1 MKYYH
6 YIFILILSTS
16 YSYSQSQSNKDVT
29 ISILTCAP
37 GHELYSIY
45 GHNAIRIVNDETGSD
60 RVYNYGTFDF
70 NTPGFAIKFMRGKL
84 PYLLSSVDFY
94 DFMREY
100 EYFHRSVTE
109 QILNLD
115 SLQKQKIIKYIS
127 LNMLPE
133 NREYKYDFFMDN
145 CATRLRDI
153 INSNVFNINWDRGR
167 TSHKTFRQII
177 KQYQKGMPWT
187 DFGIDLIIGS
197 PSDKIITLS
206 EEAFIPDYLSDAIQY
221 AEIENNIIR
230 PLQSKKT
237 QILNFDHN
245 NEMSNSIF
253 SPWLLFILL
262 FLLEIVI
269 LIKYFRGETTLWVKK
284 YDLIWV
290 ILITLGSILLLFM
303 WFGTDHTATG
313 KNFNLLWCSPLI
325 PLIWYLDLYRSEWL
339 RNWMIILLTIIL
351 IICMINAIPGIQI
364 LKQYFHPLVMVI
376 TAILIFK
383 IFRWSKIFKGINV

>member
-153 INSNVFNINWDRGR
+153 INSNVYYINWDRGR

>member
-153 INSNVFNINWDRGR
+153 INSNVYYINWDRGR

-197 PSDKIITLS
+197 PSDKIITLT

>member
-1 MKYYH
+1 
-6 YIFILILSTS
+6 
-16 YSYSQSQSNKDVT
+16 
-29 ISILTCAP
+29 
-37 GHELYSIY
+37 
-45 GHNAIRIVNDETGSD
+45 
-60 RVYNYGTFDF
+60 
-70 NTPGFAIKFMRGKL
+70 MRGKL

-153 INSNVFNINWDRGR
+153 INSNVYYINWDRGR